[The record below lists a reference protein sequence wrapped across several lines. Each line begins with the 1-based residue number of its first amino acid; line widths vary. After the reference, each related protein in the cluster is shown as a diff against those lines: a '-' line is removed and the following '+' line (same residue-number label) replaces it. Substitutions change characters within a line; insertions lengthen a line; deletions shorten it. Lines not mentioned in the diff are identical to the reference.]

1 MEKLPSVRST
11 WSRFLVLTA
20 LFSALSSHGIGQNQ
34 YLTFGTGATPM
45 ALSSDYRSNGWNP
58 AHISLSPMLQP
69 DWKSAAAGME
79 FGARLSSEA
88 LNRTDLWDGVLG
100 RSEESIDWQSNEWE
114 DWKNLLAGEEIAFNL
129 DITTTAA
136 AKHWGKWAVAY
147 TSRQHFQAEMLLDV
161 SSVELLLQGGAAN
174 WFELIITT
182 AGDTLQNSE
191 NNSVD
196 LTDIASG
203 LDLDGDAVLSNLLAS
218 TRLGFSWHR
227 AHTVGLSKEWQLESL
242 TLHTGMA
249 GRLLLGNGFFKL
261 DQQDGTLDAFG
272 AFSNGFNIPSL
283 ATVSQPTTTQSLRNW
298 GPVGQGWG
306 ADIGVALDWN
316 KKIWASAAVTDIGS
330 MEWRG
335 EQYSIGQLALSNWST
350 PIIAAENWI
359 EIATAALNPTTWFNG
374 SETETRRI
382 KNGTTFHIGGGIH
395 LSEQLS
401 LAADASFDD
410 SKLLGNV
417 GSRMGFSC
425 ILQPCSFLRFD
436 AGLSKWGNETIR
448 VPLGLIFTTNKRGFE
463 CGLQATDI
471 QGIWKDA
478 QPEIGLRAC
487 VMRWVW

>member
-1 MEKLPSVRST
+1 
-11 WSRFLVLTA
+11 
-20 LFSALSSHGIGQNQ
+20 
-34 YLTFGTGATPM
+34 
-45 ALSSDYRSNGWNP
+45 
-58 AHISLSPMLQP
+58 
-69 DWKSAAAGME
+69 
-79 FGARLSSEA
+79 
-88 LNRTDLWDGVLG
+88 
-100 RSEESIDWQSNEWE
+100 
-114 DWKNLLAGEEIAFNL
+114 
-129 DITTTAA
+129 
-136 AKHWGKWAVAY
+136 
-147 TSRQHFQAEMLLDV
+147 
-161 SSVELLLQGGAAN
+161 
-174 WFELIITT
+174 
-182 AGDTLQNSE
+182 
-191 NNSVD
+191 
-196 LTDIASG
+196 
-203 LDLDGDAVLSNLLAS
+203 
-218 TRLGFSWHR
+218 
-227 AHTVGLSKEWQLESL
+227 
-242 TLHTGMA
+242 MA